1 MAQRICVDC
10 GAEMAKQAMFC
21 TACGTEAP
29 TRMMGRGSI
38 AAIPSQPPP
47 PERIGPYKILQTLG
61 EGGMGEVFLAEQT
74 EPVRRRVALKMIRLG
89 MDTQEIVARFES
101 ERQALAV
108 MEHPHIAKVF
118 DAGVSETH
126 RPYFV
131 MELVSGV
138 PFTEYAD
145 THKLST
151 RERLKLFIGIC
162 EAVQHAHQKGVV
174 HRDLKPSNVLVTVKE
189 GKAIPKVIDF
199 GIAKAMGRRLTD
211 KTFVTVQ
218 GMPIGTPAYMS
229 PEQAEMSGL
238 DVDTRTDIYTLG
250 VMLYE
255 LLVGRLPFDPKEFGA
270 DFLTFQQKLRESD
283 PTKPSTRVGD
293 LGDDGTAIAES
304 RRANPVSLRGQLKG
318 DLDWIIMKALE
329 KDRTRRYETVNGLI
343 QDIYRH
349 LNDEPVMARAPTP
362 AYRASKFVKRHRVWV
377 TAAALAVISLGVG
390 IVVATYQRQQAV
402 QARERAIHNLNLAIE
417 AVDEMLLRVGDTLAA
432 LPQMEQFRGAL
443 LDKARQ
449 FYEQFQEQT
458 TEPELRLGSALAHQR
473 LGDVYRFLGRN
484 DKAEEAYADAIGRLT
499 DLTREFPD
507 NSNYQHH
514 LADSYTWLGLQLMS
528 IHASRAMEAYGA
540 AVALQE
546 DLVARVPDEY
556 EYEHHLARTLY
567 NRGILHSSDT
577 AGTEAAEQDYRAAI
591 GHFESLIEDDN
602 GLAAPTDGYRQELA
616 RSYNNLGF
624 LLRLVN
630 REDEARRYSES
641 AIEILEDLTK
651 RDATQRSYKQEL
663 AIYYNNLA
671 NLLLEDGDLQPAEA
685 RNRRA
690 LELFEELA
698 APLPSLDI
706 ERANSYNTLG
716 LVFLDM
722 ARVNQADEALQT
734 SLEIWERLERSAQ
747 QFVDKPLFHYRFGFT
762 LFDLAML
769 RLDVGNV
776 AQAGQFLSRAAEH
789 HVVVLEAIEP
799 GNAMADLCLSYS
811 DLSQASSDWAGRAG
825 AAAMSGAIAKVL
837 DKCGAG

>member
-1 MAQRICVDC
+1 
-10 GAEMAKQAMFC
+10 
-21 TACGTEAP
+21 
-29 TRMMGRGSI
+29 
-38 AAIPSQPPP
+38 
-47 PERIGPYKILQTLG
+47 
-61 EGGMGEVFLAEQT
+61 MGEVFLAEQT

-108 MEHPHIAKVF
+108 MDHPYIAKVF

-151 RERLKLFIGIC
+151 RERLELFVGIC
-162 EAVQHAHQKGVV
+162 EAVQHAHQKGVI
-174 HRDLKPSNVLVTVKE
+174 HRDLKPSNVLITVKGE
-189 GKAIPKVIDF
+189 KAIPKVIDF

-211 KTFVTVQ
+211 ETFVTVQ

-255 LLVGRLPFDPKEFGA
+255 LLVGLLPFDPKDFGA

-283 PTKPSTRVGD
+283 PFKPSTRVGG

-343 QDIYRH
+343 QDIHRH

-362 AYRASKFVKRHRVWV
+362 AYRASKFVKRHKVWV

-402 QARERAIHNLNLAIE
+402 QARERATHNLNLAIE

-432 LPQMEQFRGAL
+432 MPQMEQFRGAL

-473 LGDVYRFLGRN
+473 LGDVYRFLGQD

-499 DLTREFPD
+499 DLSREFPD
-507 NSNYQHH
+507 NTDYQHH
-514 LADSYTWLGLQLMS
+514 RADSYNWLDLQLAS
-528 IHASRAMEAYGA
+528 VDPSRAMEAYGA
-540 AVALQE
+540 ALALQE

-556 EYEHHLARTLY
+556 EYKHHLARTLY
-567 NRGILHSSDT
+567 NRGILHSADT
-577 AGTEAAEQDYRAAI
+577 AGAEAAEQDYRVAI

-602 GLAAPTDGYRQELA
+602 GLAVPTDGYRQELA

-641 AIEILEDLTK
+641 AIEILEGLTK

-671 NLLLEDGDLQPAEA
+671 NLLLEAGDLPSAEA

-690 LELFEELA
+690 LELFDELA

-722 ARVNQADEALQT
+722 ARADQADEALQS

-747 QFVDKPLFHYRFGFT
+747 QLVEDPLFHYRFGFT

-776 AQAGQFLSRAAEH
+776 VQAGRFLDRAADH
-789 HVVVLEAIEP
+789 HVAVLEAIDP

-811 DLSQASSDWAGRAG
+811 DLSQATSDWTSRSG
-825 AAAMSGAIAKVL
+825 AAAMSGAISKVL